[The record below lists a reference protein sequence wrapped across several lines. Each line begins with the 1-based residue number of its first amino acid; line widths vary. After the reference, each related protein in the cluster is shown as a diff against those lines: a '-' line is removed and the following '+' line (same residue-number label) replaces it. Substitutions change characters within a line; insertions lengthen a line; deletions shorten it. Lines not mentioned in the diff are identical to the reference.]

1 MFGKKT
7 TMALAMVMIF
17 NFIFIGLASAE
28 SKVKDV
34 ELTNYAYDSI
44 IKLIEQGVMNVDGK
58 GNFYPNQTLNK
69 FDVVK
74 VIAKILGYDA
84 VILSSAKEGTQAELK
99 FVSKYKT
106 LIGLY
111 VKKFKGWDSTANMQT
126 SFLLDKG
133 IINDADLA
141 KFVIE
146 YIDGEQVT
154 KSMTK
159 QEIAIW
165 IVKVL
170 GKEAF
175 VTNYESKFKFT
186 DDDLIDEK
194 NKAYIYYLKDMGIL
208 KGDEKNNFNP
218 KSIIKKDVLAIL
230 LDRTLNAKNGIS
242 EVSTQPI
249 PNQTSQT
256 VVVQPENAISNDK
269 KVKIYSGELE
279 ELYENNY
286 AIKIRQIDGVSRIAT
301 LSKSVE
307 VIKQNQKVNVTD
319 MKSGT
324 IIMCVEKESNIIK
337 VYITTIDDIN
347 SVYSDV
353 SKDIIS
359 QGLEIIESNVALK
372 TKTEDVD
379 SKVLEGTLK
388 QILIADESK
397 ITIESSSG
405 EQSVYKLAKNYEISM
420 GNQKYNIY
428 DLRLGQKLKI
438 TNSGDDASVI
448 IIETQITQKDY
459 KANVEYINKLESYI
473 NIINVEDNSVI
484 SKIYIDKNTYIYNA
498 EKGEIASVDKLEK
511 NDNVFMV
518 VEDQQGIRKL
528 AKSIT
533 ILKD

>member
-1 MFGKKT
+1 
-7 TMALAMVMIF
+7 
-17 NFIFIGLASAE
+17 
-28 SKVKDV
+28 
-34 ELTNYAYDSI
+34 
-44 IKLIEQGVMNVDGK
+44 
-58 GNFYPNQTLNK
+58 
-69 FDVVK
+69 
-74 VIAKILGYDA
+74 
-84 VILSSAKEGTQAELK
+84 
-99 FVSKYKT
+99 
-106 LIGLY
+106 
-111 VKKFKGWDSTANMQT
+111 
-126 SFLLDKG
+126 
-133 IINDADLA
+133 
-141 KFVIE
+141 
-146 YIDGEQVT
+146 
-154 KSMTK
+154 
-159 QEIAIW
+159 
-165 IVKVL
+165 
-170 GKEAF
+170 
-175 VTNYESKFKFT
+175 
-186 DDDLIDEK
+186 
-194 NKAYIYYLKDMGIL
+194 
-208 KGDEKNNFNP
+208 
-218 KSIIKKDVLAIL
+218 
-230 LDRTLNAKNGIS
+230 
-242 EVSTQPI
+242 
-249 PNQTSQT
+249 
-256 VVVQPENAISNDK
+256 
-269 KVKIYSGELE
+269 
-279 ELYENNY
+279 
-286 AIKIRQIDGVSRIAT
+286 
-301 LSKSVE
+301 